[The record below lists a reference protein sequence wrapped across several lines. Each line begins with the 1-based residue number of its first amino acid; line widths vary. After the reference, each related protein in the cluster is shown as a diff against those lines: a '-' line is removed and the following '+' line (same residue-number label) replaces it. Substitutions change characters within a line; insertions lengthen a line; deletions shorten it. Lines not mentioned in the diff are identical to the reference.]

1 MSDKIWW
8 QTIWDDINTDVE
20 ALPVVPIVYDAGSLT
35 NKLYAII
42 DNKVELRNVL
52 RNNTVVGLYKDL
64 HSIQAHCAV
73 IDTDKKIKDL
83 VDGIFVPNVELSL
96 LDLVFVNTYY
106 RRLMRARLET
116 DYLNKNIRATT
127 VITGNKDDDKYIIQ
141 ALRLFQL
148 ICRYLGIRSTTT
160 ASTFDSNKLDN
171 DVFWASVS
179 ENLLTI
185 FGENRISL
193 IDEYE
198 YDCLIKPN
206 IVEEIK
212 QQEITRSQTFILLNI
227 VFNGWSGSILTV
239 DNTDNNIINIVPAMY
254 VTRMTTKLL

>member
-8 QTIWDDINTDVE
+8 QTILDDINTEVE
-20 ALPVVPIVYDAGSLT
+20 ALPVVPIAYDAGSLT

-42 DNKVELRNVL
+42 DNKAELRNVL

-73 IDTDKKIKDL
+73 IDKDKKLKHL
-83 VDGIFVPNVELSL
+83 VDSIFVGSVELSS
-96 LDLVFVNTYY
+96 LDLVFVNAYY

-116 DYLNKNIRATT
+116 DYLNKNITTTT
-127 VITGNKDDDKYIIQ
+127 VITGNKNDDKYIIQ

-148 ICRYLGIRSTTT
+148 ICRYLSIRSTTT

-171 DVFWASVS
+171 DVFWSSVS
-179 ENLLTI
+179 EKLLTI

-193 IDEYE
+193 IDECE
-198 YDCLIKPN
+198 YDPLIKPN
-206 IVEEIK
+206 IVKEIK

-239 DNTDNNIINIVPAMY
+239 DSTNNIINIVPAMY
-254 VTRMTTKLL
+254 ITRMTTKLL